1 MQTFV
6 DTVETK
12 QMKTNNYEI
21 EKNIEKLKRGIPTGF
36 ITRNIYKEISKKI
49 NKKDY
54 NIYTPYQE
62 ADKIILYKNKLP
74 NIKLYKIESY
84 NNLTHQSILGS
95 LFGLNI
101 TSETFG
107 DIVYYNNNFYIYLLD
122 TISNLVINELKMI
135 GNNPIKLIEVDNNLL
150 ENYQKNYDK
159 IEIIVSSLRIDTIIA
174 RLINTNREKS
184 KEIIKEKLVTLNYE
198 TLTKYDYIIKENDIF
213 SIKKYGKYKFIKI
226 VKKTKKDNYIIWLN
240 KYT

>member
-1 MQTFV
+1 
-6 DTVETK
+6 
-12 QMKTNNYEI
+12 MKINTYEI
-21 EKNIEKLKRGIPTGF
+21 EKNLEKLKKGIPTGF
-36 ITRNIYKEISKKI
+36 ITGNVFNQISKKLT
-49 NKKDY
+49 KKDY
-54 NIYTPYQE
+54 NIYKPYQE

-74 NIKLYKIESY
+74 NIKLYKIESF
-84 NNLTHQSILGS
+84 NDLTHQSILGS

-107 DIVYYNNNFYIYLLD
+107 DIVYYNNNFYVYLLD
-122 TISNLVINELKMI
+122 TISNLVINELNTI
-135 GNNPIKLIEVDNNLL
+135 GNNHIKLIEVDNNIL
-150 ENYQKNYDK
+150 ENYKRNYEK
-159 IEIIVSSLRIDTIIA
+159 IEIIVSSLRIDTIIS
-174 RLINTNREKS
+174 RLINTNRDKS

-226 VKKTKKDNYIIWLN
+226 IKKTKKDNYIICIN